1 MRGMNRRQAG
11 LGTMSVHLRQLLRRE
26 SVPALLLA
34 LAAGAAVVAALV
46 GRDALAAFV
55 GASLV
60 VVYCVVELLCAW
72 IGSTGSFRRAM
83 VVGAVGTVVR
93 LVLAVGGLTIVALTD
108 RAGLLDAIIAFV
120 VVYTVYL
127 GLRLWRH
134 PLLAAERA
142 SVAPPARRHR
152 SAR

>member
-1 MRGMNRRQAG
+1 
-11 LGTMSVHLRQLLRRE
+11 MSEHLRQLARRE
-26 SVPALLLA
+26 SVPVLLLV
-34 LAAGAAVVAALV
+34 LAVVAAVVAALA

-55 GASLV
+55 GALLV
-60 VVYCVVELLCAW
+60 VIYCIVELLCAW

-83 VVGAVGTVVR
+83 VVGMIGTVVR
-93 LVLAVGGLTIVALTD
+93 LALAVGGLTIVALVD

-120 VVYTVYL
+120 AVYTVYL
-127 GLRLWRH
+127 GVRLWRH

-142 SVAPPARRHR
+142 SVAPARRHR